1 MPSLASLF
9 LVSLACEYKN
19 LESLLSMP
27 FSELQCHVLQ
37 EMLEL
42 GQKWRNYCYKSSSE
56 QGFGRTFLCIF
67 ISNSLV
73 CFWAVFLISG
83 SEMHVCVVAVLK
95 HKDCLIQQYPQGS
108 TDFLL
113 PLMLPVRGKKD
124 QAFSHV
130 SNAPQPECK
139 FLVLVEFLNSFSNT
153 FNKLVLIG
161 LGPLSPSSQSWRRT
175 HEQTR
180 QWLEASG
187 VVSTSQNLNM
197 NIFHWCSCNS
207 GCWWP
212 VSEVPGW
219 GTGAVALPVPSA
231 SLPGSSHNQGT
242 IKKQFG
248 HYAPCGILPCHP
260 FYHCGVQ

>member
-1 MPSLASLF
+1 
-9 LVSLACEYKN
+9 
-19 LESLLSMP
+19 
-27 FSELQCHVLQ
+27 
-37 EMLEL
+37 
-42 GQKWRNYCYKSSSE
+42 
-56 QGFGRTFLCIF
+56 
-67 ISNSLV
+67 
-73 CFWAVFLISG
+73 
-83 SEMHVCVVAVLK
+83 MHVCVVTVLK

-124 QAFSHV
+124 QAFPHV

-187 VVSTSQNLNM
+187 VVSTSQNCEHEYFPLVLMQLWMLVTCFWSAWVRNRCCGTASAFCISPRVQSRPRDNKETIWALRSLWYLTM
-197 NIFHWCSCNS
+197 SSFLSLWCPVHPGWHKP
-207 GCWWP
+207 GCW
-212 VSEVPGW
+212 VIFGREVRACEQQAALTNAPALEMVLLMPFSSCHDPAAFGPKVTSVQRK
-219 GTGAVALPVPSA
+219 GVAFLYD
-231 SLPGSSHNQGT
+231 SSPN
-242 IKKQFG
+242 
-248 HYAPCGILPCHP
+248 AGI
-260 FYHCGVQ
+260 